1 MLYNGFKLCY
11 LELEES
17 VKQWGNTK
25 LLMKTSLREKEP
37 GRLAE
42 EEKDSQVSASKEK
55 KKPSVKRI
63 FSYVYGS
70 NTFLDK
76 AVYHLQVKR
85 NNAMLCRTDK

>member
-1 MLYNGFKLCY
+1 MGLNCVF

-25 LLMKTSLREKEP
+25 LLMKTSLIKKEP

-42 EEKDSQVSASKEK
+42 EEENSQVSASKE

-63 FSYVYGS
+63 FSYFYGS

-76 AVYHLQVKR
+76 AVYHLLASEKKQS
-85 NNAMLCRTDK
+85 NAL